1 MAAIP
6 DPGQSLAA
14 VSSVDDERDKLPP
27 MFQYGR
33 VETISLA
40 PLQRYRAADSGNSSY
55 SASSNIIFYYE
66 TGGAAFLNTQEN
78 YLTGRIKIT
87 QGVASQAGDYAVCR
101 LDYNTDALFYE
112 QQLQVNGS
120 LVEHLLNSNLYC
132 NVIDLME
139 GGCPYSGRRYVSA
152 TIPAGAVQTQ
162 HSSLHHS
169 SLNSI

>member
-14 VSSVDDERDKLPP
+14 GSSVDDERDKLPP

-55 SASSNIIFYYE
+55 LPSSNIIFYYE

-78 YLTGRIKIT
+78 YLTGRITIQ
-87 QGVASQAGDYAVCR
+87 QGVASQAGDQAVCR

-120 LVEHLLNSNLYC
+120 LVEHLLNLNLYC
-132 NVIDLME
+132 NVVDIME
-139 GGCPYSGRRYVSA
+139 GGAPYTGYSYINA
-152 TIPAGAVQTQ
+152 LLLLYQFKQI
-162 HSSLHHS
+162 
-169 SLNSI
+169 

>member
-6 DPGQSLAA
+6 DPGISLAA
-14 VSSVDDERDKLPP
+14 VSSVEDERDKLPP

-55 SASSNIIFYYE
+55 RPSSNIIFYYE

-78 YLTGRIKIT
+78 YITGRITIT
-87 QGVASQAGDYAVCR
+87 QGIVAQAANHAVCR

-112 QQLQVNGS
+112 QQL
-120 LVEHLLNSNLYC
+120 
-132 NVIDLME
+132 
-139 GGCPYSGRRYVSA
+139 
-152 TIPAGAVQTQ
+152 
-162 HSSLHHS
+162 
-169 SLNSI
+169 